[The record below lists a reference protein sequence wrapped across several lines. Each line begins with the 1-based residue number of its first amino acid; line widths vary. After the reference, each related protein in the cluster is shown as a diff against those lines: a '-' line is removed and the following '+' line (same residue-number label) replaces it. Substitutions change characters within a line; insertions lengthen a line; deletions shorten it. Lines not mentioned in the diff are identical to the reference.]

1 MMSEKS
7 LNYVLKWVAI
17 FLTVI
22 LICWLLFEFY
32 KNSLPGRTDY
42 LSANNSFM
50 DGRFEVS
57 YKQYLSALEKDNTNF
72 YAAEGVARSLM
83 KLNKSEDALVAFEQ
97 AIKINPFFAAT
108 YANRGILFD
117 EMGKHEKAII
127 DYEKALALDQEIG
140 GGMHWLD
147 RLLYDV
153 RKPTVTIR
161 NRLDYLK
168 LQMSKPKDERILVI
182 PEEDAKQPYYEQ

>member
-1 MMSEKS
+1 MIPEKS

-17 FLTVI
+17 LLTVI

-42 LSANNSFM
+42 LSGNNSFM
-50 DGRFEVS
+50 DGHFEVS

-83 KLNKSEDALVAFEQ
+83 KLKKYEDALVAFEKT
-97 AIKINPFFAAT
+97 IKINPFFAAA

-117 EMGKHEKAII
+117 EMGKHLKAIK

-140 GGMHWLD
+140 KGMHWLD

-153 RKPTVTIR
+153 RKPTVTIN

-168 LQMSKPKDERILVI
+168 LQMNKPKDERILII